1 MQDECAGHMLE
12 LGQREAAALR
22 DSAARGDFA
31 TAEAAASLYTEA
43 VCALV
48 KGLPPAE
55 AAARIG
61 EACELMEWARRNLC
75 AARSRVEEHVRR
87 LECLGRY
94 HARLLGAEHLFHID
108 G

>member
-1 MQDECAGHMLE
+1 MDT
-12 LGQREAAALR
+12 REASELR
-22 DSAARGDFA
+22 EAAARGDFA
-31 TAEAAASLYTEA
+31 AAEAAASRYTEA

-48 KGLPPAE
+48 KELAPAE

-75 AARSRVEEHVRR
+75 AARSRVEEQVRR
-87 LECLGRY
+87 LECLQRY
-94 HARLLGAEHLFHID
+94 HDRLPTTEHMFRIE